1 MDVKPVVLTSLEDP
15 EGQRCVDL
23 FRRADG
29 SFGFKAFRRDPEDGG
44 GWTPTRDYSRL
55 RYASQDEACHA
66 AVTALGWL
74 GPG

>member
-29 SFGFKAFRRDPEDGG
+29 SFGF
-44 GWTPTRDYSRL
+44 
-55 RYASQDEACHA
+55 
-66 AVTALGWL
+66 
-74 GPG
+74 